1 MKIYTSLAVFFLS
14 LSLCLGQSHTL
25 LFKTDYGDFKV
36 VLYDFTPKHKELML
50 NAIKDSV
57 YKDALFNRIISGFV
71 VQGGEHDVDIA
82 QREANDP
89 NGIKSR
95 LAPEFDERAFHK
107 LGALGAGRDNNP
119 EKASF
124 LNQIYFVVGDDVNES
139 DLDKLVNKK
148 GIKFTPEQ
156 RESYLRDGGLPRLD
170 GDYTVFGEVV
180 EGMQTLK
187 VISQLA
193 TDENDYPLQKVKFKV
208 TVIK

>member
-14 LSLCLGQSHTL
+14 LSLCFGQSYKL

-50 NAIKDSV
+50 KAVKNSV